1 MSDHQDQRIHPA
13 SPIKLQSLNR
23 EGERAK
29 SQALAAAIQLLG
41 AMLVA
46 LICLPSVAVW
56 IKELTADTWTR
67 PLLIELAQSE
77 TGWHSPIQGLMQ
89 KIASQLAVVLLP
101 VGLAMLGWGVLAHWI
116 QSGPVF
122 LPTKMRP
129 QWSRLFPTSWVQRTF
144 AWKHVGGHWLSFPQ
158 LMMAVVSM
166 AISCWYFQVD
176 FWRLG
181 NLPADEMTDALFRLV
196 LKVGSLVAGTL
207 IVVSSVD
214 YWIKYHVFQQEI
226 QMTDEELREEARTQ
240 QAARWNR

>member
-13 SPIKLQSLNR
+13 SPIKLQSLHK

-46 LICLPSVAVW
+46 FICFPSVAVW

-67 PLLIELAQSE
+67 PLLIELTHSE
-77 TGWHSPIQGLMQ
+77 TGWQNPIYGLMQ
-89 KIASQLAVVLLP
+89 KIGSQLAVVLLP
-101 VGLAMLGWGVLAHWI
+101 VGLAMLGWGVLAHWL

-122 LPTKMRP
+122 LPAKMRP
-129 QWSRLFPTSWVQRTF
+129 QWARLSPASWLQRTF
-144 AWKHVGGHWLSFPQ
+144 AWKHVGGQWLSFPQ
-158 LMMAVVSM
+158 LTMAVVSM
-166 AISCWYFQVD
+166 VISCWYFQAD
-176 FWRLG
+176 FWGLG
-181 NLPADEMTDALFRLV
+181 NLPANEMTDALFRLV

-207 IVVSSVD
+207 IAVSCLD
-214 YWIKYHVFQQEI
+214 YWIKHHAFQQEI

-240 QAARWNR
+240 LSPHRR